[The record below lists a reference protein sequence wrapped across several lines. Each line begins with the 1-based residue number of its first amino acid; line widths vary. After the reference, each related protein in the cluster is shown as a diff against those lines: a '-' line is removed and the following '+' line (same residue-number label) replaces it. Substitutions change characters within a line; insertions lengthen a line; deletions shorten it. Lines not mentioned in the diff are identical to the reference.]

1 MKKVSIIIGAVS
13 LSIFMMFFYGATQES
28 PKIVFVDVNRITQEY
43 PKMVELN
50 ERYKAD
56 FQYYQNKLNEL
67 TKELENMQKSG
78 ASQADIEKKQ
88 NEILT
93 RRQQYEQLLQNE
105 YQPKMQETL
114 NEIADK
120 IDKYAKMMG
129 YDYIM
134 NKQMLVYGDDAYD
147 ITDQLVKFLKAQ

>member
-1 MKKVSIIIGAVS
+1 VKKVSIIIGAVS

-78 ASQADIEKKQ
+78 ASQTDIEKKQ

>member
-93 RRQQYEQLLQNE
+93 RKQQYEQLLQNE
-105 YQPKMQETL
+105 YQPKMQEAL

>member
-78 ASQADIEKKQ
+78 ASQTDIEKKQ